1 MKEEFT
7 TIYMSLIKI
16 IWKETELK
24 SAAHENMLYAG
35 QSARI
40 ADKEGNTEDYI
51 MHRSEQCYQMGKE
64 AAYSEMREL
73 LEKAMMEF
81 KPTVEEMLE
90 REGK

>member
-1 MKEEFT
+1 MKEELT
-7 TIYMSLIKI
+7 TIYMSLIKV

-24 SAAHENMLYAG
+24 SEAHQNMLYAA

-51 MHRSEQCYQMGKE
+51 MHRSEQFYQMGKE
-64 AAYSEMREL
+64 AAYNEMREL

-81 KPTVEEMLE
+81 KPTVDKMLE
-90 REGK
+90 REEK

>member
-24 SAAHENMLYAG
+24 SAAHENMLYAA